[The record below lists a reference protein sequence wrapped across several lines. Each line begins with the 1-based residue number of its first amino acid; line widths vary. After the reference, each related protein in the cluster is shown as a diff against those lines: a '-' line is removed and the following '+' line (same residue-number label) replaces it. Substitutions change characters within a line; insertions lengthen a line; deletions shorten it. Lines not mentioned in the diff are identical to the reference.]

1 MRASK
6 ILIVEDD
13 RDLLKGLSI
22 RLKASGYSVCW
33 AMDAAMA
40 ASVAR
45 RELPDCILLDLGLP
59 AGDGFV
65 VMERLKKVP
74 ELRETPVVVITAR
87 DPESSRDESF
97 NAGARAFLHK
107 PVDDD
112 ELLATVREAMSEPAL
127 Y

>member
-1 MRASK
+1 MSGNK

-13 RDLLKGLSI
+13 RDLLKSLSI
-22 RLKASGYSVCW
+22 RLKASGYSVSW

-45 RELPDCILLDLGLP
+45 REQPDVILLDLGLP
-59 AGDGFV
+59 AGDGFDV
-65 VMERLKKVP
+65 IQRLKKVP
-74 ELRETPVVVITAR
+74 ELKEIPVVVITAR
-87 DPESSRDESF
+87 DPESSREESL
-97 NAGARAFLHK
+97 NRGASAYLHK

-112 ELLATVREAMSEPAL
+112 ELLATVREAMSEPAI